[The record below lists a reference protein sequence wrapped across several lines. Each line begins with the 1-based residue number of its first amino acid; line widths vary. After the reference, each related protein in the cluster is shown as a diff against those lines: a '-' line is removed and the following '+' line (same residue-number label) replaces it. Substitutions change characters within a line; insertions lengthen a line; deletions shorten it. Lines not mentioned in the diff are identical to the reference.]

1 MVGWRRLSLGGLV
14 CSAITLLAGGALELW
29 WLGGSEPAAF
39 ERVERDVRARFDE
52 MSASLRATAVRLTE
66 RARDDLIRGVTG
78 DRDTVPSLF
87 EIVRTSGGQAAA
99 ADLAVTIY
107 GPDAIARAW
116 SGRPSELPRARI
128 LGEAAL
134 FAAPGPLGLRLVHL
148 EPVIDRSA
156 TVTSSGL
163 PRRLGSIAVERVLS
177 PTLGVGDPPVDSFLL
192 LTSIASVLLRAHD
205 ELATDTPRPFG
216 FLLLAPSGEPIL
228 EAQVARSELEQTRS
242 AWRRVVLR
250 TTLGVLALTMLL
262 MAGPFLDRRTR
273 ARAPRQYV
281 EALAALVGLVV
292 GARVLLWFA
301 LPPRAAGPPIFSPAA
316 YSSTVFA
323 PLLRC
328 PMDFLLTGLALA
340 ALVSFAV
347 HATDRWRL
355 AARRKRRP
363 WEVGYRTLGLFA
375 FHQLVAGATVAVVLV
390 TYEQIFL
397 ADTLTSSSLDV
408 PGSSLDPRNS
418 ARLALLTGLLFFHA
432 ATVWGIVAI
441 FAGTS
446 SRWRVGRRQ
455 LAPAMIAAAAWGLPI
470 IIAAGAMQ
478 VPLLPVLF
486 VAVGCISAASVA
498 PQGRAWYRHASH
510 VPRLFTAFLA
520 LLIPALLLH
529 PSLLHYADR
538 AKRRLVE
545 REYAVQAA
553 NHPDEVR
560 SKLFQSLQE
569 IDATPGLNEMVTS
582 LEAEPSGP
590 PRTDRAFLIWRQT
603 ALADFRLTSAVELYG
618 PDRSL
623 VSRFALNVPEYT
635 ATTQSWQG
643 SGCNWDVF
651 GVAAPLGSQER
662 QVLHAERGLCEP
674 ARDTAVP
681 SSGEPTLLGA
691 VVVEVML
698 DYEALPFISS
708 ESPYFE
714 LLRADPLP
722 TQEGIPGQDVELVIY
737 GWGLS
742 PIFASGVSAWAID
755 EDLFARLYL
764 PSRQPFWTSR
774 TKGDVNYHVYFV
786 NNRAGIYALGYP
798 ILGLFDHLVH
808 LAEIATLVGGIFL
821 LLVLGSALF
830 GRLARGRVRAGRNL
844 LREIR
849 TSFYRKLFLAFVAAA
864 VVPVLALALVIRAY
878 FAAQLRADV
887 EAGAA
892 RTAAIAQRVIEES
905 ARVQQAGEGSVIPI
919 SDDVMVWISQV
930 IDQDVNIFDG
940 PRLVATSERDL
951 FASGLLPTRTPDDVY
966 RAIALQRLPS
976 FVGEDS
982 IGDLRYLVAAAPV
995 RAGGRDA
1002 ILTVP
1007 LALRQQEI
1015 ERQINDLD
1023 RGIRLGALLFIL
1035 LGSGIGL
1042 SMAERIAD
1050 PVKRLTRA
1058 TRQIARGDF
1067 DARVA
1072 VRSAD
1077 ELQRLVEAF
1086 NRMAA
1091 ELKEQRGRL
1100 ERTHRLEAWAEMA
1113 RQVAHEIKNPLTP
1126 VQLSAEHLLRV
1137 HADRGAPLTPVV
1149 QDCVESILKQVHLLR
1164 QIASEFSS
1172 FASSPA
1178 ARPAPTSL
1186 HELVQEVLEPYRVGW
1201 RDRIELSV
1209 NVPQS
1214 LPRVSIDR
1222 TLVARAL
1229 TNIIEN
1235 ALYAMPARGS
1245 FAVTASHLPAAGRVR
1260 LTIADTGIGLD
1271 EDSLARIFEPYFS
1284 TKTTGTGLGMTI
1296 AKRNLELNG
1305 STIDV
1310 QSERGHGTTVIL
1322 TLPVE
1327 LRTEDWVEPHTT
1339 RNA

>member
-1 MVGWRRLSLGGLV
+1 MVGWRHLALGGLV
-14 CSAITLLAGGALELW
+14 CSALALLAGGALELW
-29 WLGGSEPAAF
+29 WLGGSEQAAF

-52 MSASLRATAVRLTE
+52 MSASLRTTAVRLTA

-87 EIVRTSGGQAAA
+87 EIVRTSDGQVAA
-99 ADLAVTIY
+99 ADLAITIY
-107 GPDAIARAW
+107 GPNAIARAW
-116 SGRPSELPRARI
+116 SGRPSELLRARI
-128 LGEAAL
+128 LGDAAL

-192 LTSIASVLLRAHD
+192 PTSIASVSLRAHD
-205 ELATDTPRPFG
+205 ERATGTPRPFA
-216 FLLLAPSGEPIL
+216 FLIAAPSGDPIL

-242 AWRRVVLR
+242 AWRHVVLR
-250 TTLGVLALTMLL
+250 TALGVLALTLLL
-262 MAGPFLDRRTR
+262 MTGPLLDRRTR
-273 ARAPRQYV
+273 ARASHQYL

-292 GARVLLWFA
+292 GARTLLWFA
-301 LPPRAAGPPIFSPAA
+301 LPPRATGPPIFSSAA
-316 YSSTVFA
+316 YSLTSSTAFGS
-323 PLLRC
+323 LLRS

-340 ALVSFAV
+340 ALISLAV
-347 HATDRWRL
+347 HAMDRWRL
-355 AARRKRRP
+355 AAHRKRRP
-363 WEVGYRTLGLFA
+363 WEVGYRTRGLFA

-397 ADTLTSSSLDV
+397 ADTLSSSSLDV

-441 FAGTS
+441 FAGALS
-446 SRWRVGRRQ
+446 LWRVRRRQ
-455 LAPAMIAAAAWGLPI
+455 LAPAMLAPAAWGLPI
-470 IIAAGAMQ
+470 IIAVGATQ
-478 VPLLPVLF
+478 VPPLPVLF
-486 VAVGCISAASVA
+486 VAVGCISAAAVA
-498 PQGRAWYRHASH
+498 PQRRAWYRHASH
-510 VPRLFTAFLA
+510 VPRLLIAFLA
-520 LLIPALLLH
+520 LLIPALLLY
-529 PSLLHYADR
+529 PSVLHYADR
-538 AKRRLVE
+538 AKRSLVE

-553 NHPDEVR
+553 NHPDEIR

-569 IDATPGLNEMVTS
+569 IDATPGLNEMVAS
-582 LEAEPSGP
+582 LEAEHSGP

-643 SGCNWDVF
+643 SGCNWEVF

-662 QVLHAERGLCEP
+662 QLLHAERGLCEP
-674 ARDTAVP
+674 GRDMAIP
-681 SSGEPTLLGA
+681 SPGEPTLLGA

-722 TQEGIPGQDVELVIY
+722 TQERMPGQDVELVIY

-742 PIFASGVSAWAID
+742 PIFASGVGAWTID

-774 TKGDVNYHVYFV
+774 TKGDVTYHVYFV

-798 ILGLFDHLVH
+798 VLGLFDHLVH
-808 LAEIATLVGGIFL
+808 LAEIATLVGGVFL

-830 GRLARGRVRAGRNL
+830 GRLVRGRGRAGRNL

-849 TSFYRKLFLAFVAAA
+849 ASFYRKLFLAFVAAA

-905 ARVQQAGEGSVIPI
+905 AGVQQAGEESVIPI

-951 FASGLLPTRTPDDVY
+951 FASGLLPTRTPEDVY
-966 RAIALQRLPS
+966 RAIALQQLPS

-1023 RGIRLGALLFIL
+1023 RGIRLGALLFII
-1035 LGSGIGL
+1035 LGAGIGL

-1091 ELKEQRGRL
+1091 ELKEQRDRL

-1149 QDCVESILKQVHLLR
+1149 QDCVKSILKQVRLLR

-1178 ARPAPTSL
+1178 ARPAPTPL

-1209 NVPQS
+1209 TVPQS
-1214 LPRVSIDR
+1214 LPLVSIDR

-1245 FAVTASHLPAAGRVR
+1245 FAVTASHLPEAGRVR
-1260 LTIADTGIGLD
+1260 LTMADTGIGLD

-1296 AKRNLELNG
+1296 AKRNVELNG
-1305 STIDV
+1305 GTIDV
-1310 QSERGHGTTVIL
+1310 QSERGRGTTVIFM
-1322 TLPVE
+1322 LPVE
-1327 LRTEDWVEPHTT
+1327 LRTED
-1339 RNA
+1339 